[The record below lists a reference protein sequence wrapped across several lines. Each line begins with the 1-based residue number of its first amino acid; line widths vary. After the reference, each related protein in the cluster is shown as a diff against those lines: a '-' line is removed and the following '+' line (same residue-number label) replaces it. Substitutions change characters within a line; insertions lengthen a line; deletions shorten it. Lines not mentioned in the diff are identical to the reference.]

1 MNALE
6 DRLQHAN
13 SAVVLATV
21 KVFLQ
26 ATLDMADVHQQAW
39 PHTGFLSRW
48 HLSRLVPK
56 TTRVSPAHLSRFVLD
71 TAQVSTTSCL
81 EDASNSA
88 DRLTVH
94 GPASRCSSG

>member
-39 PHTGFLSRW
+39 PLTTNQCPLQLYLS
-48 HLSRLVPK
+48 HFIPEA
-56 TTRVSPAHLSRFVLD
+56 T
-71 TAQVSTTSCL
+71 QVW
-81 EDASNSA
+81 
-88 DRLTVH
+88 
-94 GPASRCSSG
+94 